1 MNRWYFCFIIGR
13 AQQTHT
19 HTRSYTPYNFVT
31 ISGCAT
37 MRKNEPWERE
47 LWHEFFSIDEGRER
61 ERIRGQRTESLLII
75 TRLHSHIDV
84 YKYKTHFY
92 VSYTQYVQHAQSH
105 LRYCV
110 YVESTHL
117 LILTLAMVLSIFSL
131 VHKIFI

>member
-19 HTRSYTPYNFVT
+19 HAHTHHITLWLFQDVRL
-31 ISGCAT
+31 CE
-37 MRKNEPWERE
+37 KNEPWERE